1 MSLPNPTCNARI
13 TVGVDVSKATLEV
26 VPSQGAKPLV
36 LSNDE
41 AGYAALLSEL
51 RQRDVG
57 LVLFEATGGFEL
69 ACATALQLAGL
80 AVAVINPRQARDF
93 ARAMGY
99 LAKTDRIDA
108 CVLADMARTLLA
120 RGDLSKL
127 VKPLP
132 DEQQLQGLVTRR
144 RQLMA
149 MRQAQE
155 HRMQMPGVRQRC
167 SLNTIIKA
175 LEREIARVDN
185 DLQAFIGTNHGE
197 MVALLDSVKG
207 VGKATISTL
216 LAEVPE
222 LGKLSGRQVS
232 ALVGVAPI
240 NRDSGT
246 MRGKRSIFGGR
257 ADVRRVL
264 FMVALVASRH
274 NPVIKAFYQ
283 RLLAVGKPKKVAL
296 VACMRKLLT
305 IPNAMVRSRK
315 PWDQALHLGRFSRR
329 LLRPRRAR
337 PAPGATT
344 VAG

>member
-1 MSLPNPTCNARI
+1 MTSLPNPISDDRV
-13 TVGVDVSKATLEV
+13 TVGIDVAKATLEV
-26 VPSQGAKPLV
+26 AISGRAKALAFA
-36 LSNDE
+36 NDE
-41 AGYAALLSEL
+41 AGCAALLAEL
-51 RQRDVG
+51 SSLRVG

-80 AVAVINPRQARDF
+80 AVAVVNPRQARDF
-93 ARAMGY
+93 ARAMGH

-108 CVLADMARTLLA
+108 AVLADMARTLLA

-132 DEQQLQGLVTRR
+132 DAQQLELQGLVTRR

-149 MRQAQE
+149 MKLAE
-155 HRMQMPGVRQRC
+155 DHRMKMPGVRQRR

-175 LEREIARVDN
+175 LDREIARVDK
-185 DLQAFIGTNHGE
+185 DLQAFVGAHHAE
-197 MVALLDSVKG
+197 LAALLDSVKG

-222 LGKLSGRQVS
+222 LGKLSGREVS

-257 ADVRRVL
+257 PDVRRVL
-264 FMVALVASRH
+264 FMAALVASRH

-283 RLLAVGKPKKVAL
+283 RLLATGKPKKVAL

-305 IPNAMVRSRK
+305 ILNAMVRSGK
-315 PWDQALHLGRFSRR
+315 PWDQALHLG
-329 LLRPRRAR
+329 
-337 PAPGATT
+337 
-344 VAG
+344 

>member
-1 MSLPNPTCNARI
+1 MTSLPNPTRDDRL
-13 TVGVDVSKATLEV
+13 TVGIDVAKATLEV
-26 VPSQGAKPLV
+26 AVSGRAGTLAF
-36 LSNDE
+36 SNDE
-41 AGYAALLSEL
+41 AGCAALLAEL
-51 RQRDVG
+51 RELNVG
-57 LVLFEATGGFEL
+57 LVLLEATGGFEL

-108 CVLADMARTLLA
+108 TVLADMARTLLA

-132 DEQQLQGLVTRR
+132 DAKQLQLQGLVTRR

-149 MRQAQE
+149 MKLAEEQ
-155 HRMQMPGVRQRC
+155 RMQMPGLRQRR

-175 LEREIARVDN
+175 LGREIARVDKA
-185 DLQAFIGTNHGE
+185 LQAFVDTHHAE
-197 MVALLDSVKG
+197 LAALLDSVKG

-222 LGKLSGRQVS
+222 LGKLSGREVS

-246 MRGKRSIFGGR
+246 MRGKRAIFGGR
-257 ADVRRVL
+257 PDVRRVL
-264 FMVALVASRH
+264 FMAALVASRH
-274 NPVIKAFYQ
+274 NPVIKTFYQ
-283 RLLAVGKPKKVAL
+283 RLLAAGKPKKLAL

-305 IPNAMVRSRK
+305 ILNAMVRSGK
-315 PWDQALHLGRFSRR
+315 PWDQTLH
-329 LLRPRRAR
+329 
-337 PAPGATT
+337 GA
-344 VAG
+344 

>member
-1 MSLPNPTCNARI
+1 MTSLPSPTSDERV
-13 TVGVDVSKATLEV
+13 TVGIDVAKATVEV
-26 VPSQGAKPLV
+26 AISGQTGTLGFA
-36 LSNDE
+36 NDE
-41 AGYAALLSEL
+41 AGWAALLAEL
-51 RQRDVG
+51 ASLQVG

-69 ACATALQLAGL
+69 PCATALQLAGL

-108 CVLADMARTLLA
+108 GVLAEMARKLLA
-120 RGDLSKL
+120 RGDLSSL

-132 DEQQLQGLVTRR
+132 DAQQLELQGLVRRR

-149 MRQAQE
+149 MKLAE
-155 HRMQMPGVRQRC
+155 DHRMKMPGVRQRR
-167 SLNTIIKA
+167 SLNNIIKA
-175 LEREIARVDN
+175 LDREIARVDK
-185 DLQAFIGTNHGE
+185 DLQAFVGANHAE
-197 MVALLDSVKG
+197 LAALLDSVKG

-222 LGKLSGRQVS
+222 LGKLSGREVS

-257 ADVRRVL
+257 PDVRRVL
-264 FMVALVASRH
+264 FMAALVASRH

-283 RLLAVGKPKKVAL
+283 RLLAAGKPKKVAL
-296 VACMRKLLT
+296 VARMRKLLT
-305 IPNAMVRSRK
+305 ILNAMVRSGK
-315 PWDQALHLGRFSRR
+315 PWDQALHLG
-329 LLRPRRAR
+329 
-337 PAPGATT
+337 
-344 VAG
+344 

>member
-1 MSLPNPTCNARI
+1 MTSLPNPTSEARV
-13 TVGVDVSKATLEV
+13 TVGIDVAKATLEV
-26 VPSQGAKPLV
+26 AVSGQPKTLA

-41 AGYAALLSEL
+41 ARYAALLAHLSGL
-51 RQRDVG
+51 DVG
-57 LVLFEATGGFEL
+57 LVLLEATGGFEL
-69 ACATALQLAGL
+69 ACATALQLAGF
-80 AVAVINPRQARDF
+80 AVAIINLRQARDF
-93 ARAMGY
+93 ARAMGH

-108 CVLADMARTLLA
+108 GVLADMARTLLA
-120 RGDLSKL
+120 RDDLSKL

-132 DEQQLQGLVTRR
+132 DAQQLELQALVTRR

-149 MRQAQE
+149 MKLAE
-155 HRMQMPGVRQRC
+155 DHRMKMPGVRQRR

-175 LEREIARVDN
+175 LDREMARVDK
-185 DLQAFIGTNHGE
+185 DLQAFVGTNHAE
-197 MVALLDSVKG
+197 LAALLDSVKG

-222 LGKLSGRQVS
+222 LGKLSGREVS

-257 ADVRRVL
+257 PDVRRVL
-264 FMVALVASRH
+264 FMAALVASRH

-283 RLLAVGKPKKVAL
+283 RLLAAGKPKKVAL

-305 IPNAMVRSRK
+305 ILNAMVRSGK
-315 PWDQALHLGRFSRR
+315 PWDQALHLS
-329 LLRPRRAR
+329 
-337 PAPGATT
+337 
-344 VAG
+344 

>member
-1 MSLPNPTCNARI
+1 MTSLPNPTSDTRV
-13 TVGVDVSKATLEV
+13 TVGIDVAKATVEV
-26 VPSQGAKPLV
+26 AISGRQKTLA

-41 AGYAALLSEL
+41 AGYAALLAQLSSL
-51 RQRDVG
+51 NVG
-57 LVLFEATGGFEL
+57 LVLLEATGGFEL

-80 AVAVINPRQARDF
+80 AVAVVNPRQARDF

-108 CVLADMARTLLA
+108 AVLADMARTLLA

-132 DEQQLQGLVTRR
+132 DAQQLELQALVTRR

-149 MRQAQE
+149 MKLAE
-155 HRMQMPGVRQRC
+155 DHRMKMPGVRQRR

-175 LEREIARVDN
+175 LDREIARLDK
-185 DLQAFIGTNHGE
+185 DLQAFVGANHAE
-197 MVALLDSVKG
+197 LAALLDSVKG

-222 LGKLSGRQVS
+222 LGKLSGREVS

-257 ADVRRVL
+257 PDVRRVL
-264 FMVALVASRH
+264 FMAALVASRH

-283 RLLAVGKPKKVAL
+283 RLLAAGKPKKVAL

-305 IPNAMVRSRK
+305 ILNAMVRSGK
-315 PWDQALHLGRFSRR
+315 PWDQALHLG
-329 LLRPRRAR
+329 
-337 PAPGATT
+337 
-344 VAG
+344 

>member
-1 MSLPNPTCNARI
+1 MTSLPNPTSDTRV
-13 TVGVDVSKATLEV
+13 TVGIDVAKATVEV
-26 VPSQGAKPLV
+26 AISGRQKTLA

-41 AGYAALLSEL
+41 AGYAALLAEL
-51 RQRDVG
+51 SSLNVG
-57 LVLFEATGGFEL
+57 LVLLEATGGFEL

-80 AVAVINPRQARDF
+80 AVAVVNPRQARDF

-108 CVLADMARTLLA
+108 AVLADMARTLLA
-120 RGDLSKL
+120 RADLSKL
-127 VKPLP
+127 VKPMP
-132 DEQQLQGLVTRR
+132 DAQQLELQALVTRR

-149 MRQAQE
+149 MKLAE
-155 HRMQMPGVRQRC
+155 DHRMKMPGVRQRR

-175 LEREIARVDN
+175 LDREIVRVDK
-185 DLQAFIGTNHGE
+185 DLQAFVGANHAE
-197 MVALLDSVKG
+197 LAALLDSVKG

-222 LGKLSGRQVS
+222 LGKLSGREVS

-257 ADVRRVL
+257 PDVRRVL
-264 FMVALVASRH
+264 FMAALVASRH

-283 RLLAVGKPKKVAL
+283 RLLAAGKPKKVAL

-305 IPNAMVRSRK
+305 ILNAMVRSGK
-315 PWDQALHLGRFSRR
+315 PWDQALHLS
-329 LLRPRRAR
+329 
-337 PAPGATT
+337 
-344 VAG
+344 

>member
-1 MSLPNPTCNARI
+1 MMSLPSPTSDDRVH
-13 TVGVDVSKATLEV
+13 VGIDVAKATLEV
-26 VPSQGAKPLV
+26 AISGRAKTLAFA
-36 LSNDE
+36 NDE
-41 AGYAALLSEL
+41 AGCAALLAEL
-51 RQRDVG
+51 SGLRVG

-80 AVAVINPRQARDF
+80 AVSVINPRQARDF
-93 ARAMGY
+93 ARAMGH

-108 CVLADMARTLLA
+108 AVLADMARTLLA

-132 DEQQLQGLVTRR
+132 DAQQLELQGLVTRR

-149 MRQAQE
+149 MKLAE
-155 HRMQMPGVRQRC
+155 DHRMKMPGVRQRR

-175 LEREIARVDN
+175 LDREIARVDK
-185 DLQAFIGTNHGE
+185 DLQAFVGTNHAE
-197 MVALLDSVKG
+197 LAALLDSVKG

-222 LGKLSGRQVS
+222 LGKLSGREVS

-257 ADVRRVL
+257 PDVRRVL
-264 FMVALVASRH
+264 FMAALVASRH

-283 RLLAVGKPKKVAL
+283 RLLAAGKPKKVAL

-305 IPNAMVRSRK
+305 ILNAMVRSGK
-315 PWDQALHLGRFSRR
+315 PWNQALHLG
-329 LLRPRRAR
+329 
-337 PAPGATT
+337 
-344 VAG
+344 

>member
-1 MSLPNPTCNARI
+1 MTSLPSPTSDDRV
-13 TVGVDVSKATLEV
+13 TVGIDVAKATLEV
-26 VPSQGAKPLV
+26 AISGRAKTLAFT
-36 LSNDE
+36 NDE
-41 AGYAALLSEL
+41 AGCAALLAEL
-51 RQRDVG
+51 SGHAVA

-69 ACATALQLAGL
+69 PCATALQLAGV
-80 AVAVINPRQARDF
+80 AVAVVNPRQARDF
-93 ARAMGY
+93 ARAMGH

-108 CVLADMARTLLA
+108 AVLADMARTLLT

-132 DEQQLQGLVTRR
+132 DAQQLELQGLVTRR

-149 MRQAQE
+149 MKLAE
-155 HRMQMPGVRQRC
+155 DHRMKMPGVRQRR

-175 LEREIARVDN
+175 LDREIARVDN
-185 DLQAFIGTNHGE
+185 DLQAFVSANHAE
-197 MVALLDSVKG
+197 LAALLDSVKG

-222 LGKLSGRQVS
+222 LGKLSGREVS

-257 ADVRRVL
+257 PDVRRVL
-264 FMVALVASRH
+264 FMAALVASRH
-274 NPVIKAFYQ
+274 NPVIKAFYR
-283 RLLAVGKPKKVAL
+283 RLLAAGKPKKVAL

-305 IPNAMVRSRK
+305 ILNAMVRSGK
-315 PWDQALHLGRFSRR
+315 HWDPELHLG
-329 LLRPRRAR
+329 
-337 PAPGATT
+337 
-344 VAG
+344 

>member
-1 MSLPNPTCNARI
+1 MTSLPNPTRDARI
-13 TVGVDVSKATLEV
+13 TVGIDVAKATLEV
-26 VPSQGAKPLV
+26 AISGRAATTALANSEAAYAV
-36 LSNDE
+36 LLAE
-41 AGYAALLSEL
+41 LSGL
-51 RQRDVG
+51 DVG

-80 AVAVINPRQARDF
+80 AVAVVNPRQARDF
-93 ARAMGY
+93 ARAMGH

-108 CVLADMARTLLA
+108 RVLADMARTLVQ

-132 DEQQLQGLVTRR
+132 DAQQLELQGMVTRR

-149 MRQAQE
+149 MKLAE
-155 HRMQMPGVRQRC
+155 DHRMKMPGVRQRR

-175 LEREIARVDN
+175 LDREIARVDK
-185 DLQAFIGTNHGE
+185 DLQAFVGANHADLA
-197 MVALLDSVKG
+197 ALLDSVKG

-222 LGKLSGRQVS
+222 LGKLSGREVS

-246 MRGKRSIFGGR
+246 MRGKRAIFGGR
-257 ADVRRVL
+257 PDVRRVL
-264 FMVALVASRH
+264 FMAALVASRH
-274 NPVIKAFYQ
+274 NPVIKTFCQ
-283 RLLAVGKPKKVAL
+283 RLLAAGKPKKVAL

-305 IPNAMVRSRK
+305 ILNAMVRSGK
-315 PWDQALHLGRFSRR
+315 PWDHALHFG
-329 LLRPRRAR
+329 
-337 PAPGATT
+337 
-344 VAG
+344 

>member
-1 MSLPNPTCNARI
+1 MTSLPNPISDTCL
-13 TVGVDVSKATLEV
+13 TVGVDVAKATLEV
-26 VPSQGAKPLV
+26 AISGQSATLAFA
-36 LSNDE
+36 NDE
-41 AGYAALLSEL
+41 AAYATLLAKLSGL
-51 RQRDVG
+51 NVG

-80 AVAVINPRQARDF
+80 KVAVINPRQARDF
-93 ARAMGY
+93 ARAMGH

-108 CVLADMARTLLA
+108 RVLVDMARTLVQ

-132 DEQQLQGLVTRR
+132 NAQQLELQGLVTRR

-149 MRQAQE
+149 MKLAE
-155 HRMQMPGVRQRC
+155 DHRMKMPGVRQRR

-175 LEREIARVDN
+175 LDREIARVDK
-185 DLQAFIGTNHGE
+185 DLQAFVGANHAE
-197 MVALLDSVKG
+197 LAALLDSVKG

-222 LGKLSGRQVS
+222 LGKLSGREVS
-232 ALVGVAPI
+232 ALVGVAPM

-246 MRGKRSIFGGR
+246 MRGKRAIFGGR
-257 ADVRRVL
+257 PDVRRVL
-264 FMVALVASRH
+264 FMAALVASRH

-283 RLLAVGKPKKVAL
+283 RLLAAGKPKKVAL

-305 IPNAMVRSRK
+305 ILNAMVRSGK
-315 PWDQALHLGRFSRR
+315 PWDQALHLG
-329 LLRPRRAR
+329 
-337 PAPGATT
+337 
-344 VAG
+344 

>member
-1 MSLPNPTCNARI
+1 MTSLPNPTSDTRV
-13 TVGVDVSKATLEV
+13 TVGVDVAKATLEV
-26 VPSQGAKPLV
+26 AISGRTASLA
-36 LSNDE
+36 LANDE
-41 AGYAALLSEL
+41 AAYAVLLAEL
-51 RQRDVG
+51 SGLDVG

-80 AVAVINPRQARDF
+80 PVAVINPRQARDF
-93 ARAMGY
+93 ARAMGH

-108 CVLADMARTLLA
+108 RVLADMARTLIQ

-132 DEQQLQGLVTRR
+132 DAQQLELQGLVTRR

-149 MRQAQE
+149 MKLAE
-155 HRMQMPGVRQRC
+155 DHRMKMPGVRQRR

-175 LEREIARVDN
+175 LDREMARVDK
-185 DLQAFIGTNHGE
+185 DLQDFVGANHAE
-197 MVALLDSVKG
+197 LAALLDSVKG

-222 LGKLSGRQVS
+222 LGKLSGREVS

-246 MRGKRSIFGGR
+246 MRGKRAIFGGR
-257 ADVRRVL
+257 PDVRRVL
-264 FMVALVASRH
+264 FMAALVASRH

-283 RLLAVGKPKKVAL
+283 RLLAAGKPKKVAL

-305 IPNAMVRSRK
+305 ILNAMVRSGK
-315 PWDQALHLGRFSRR
+315 PWDQALHLG
-329 LLRPRRAR
+329 
-337 PAPGATT
+337 
-344 VAG
+344 